1 MASRT
6 DPPAPT
12 DTEMMTMSLSDK
24 PPGASVEGRGVL
36 PGSASVGDWIGGI
49 VLLSLVVCE
58 ASGVGCRISEV
69 TPVPLPTSIVPK
81 PSSICEVVVGVSM
94 VGWVDVWGGAGGEGR
109 GVVGMVGG
117 VDIWGG
123 AGGEGLGEVGMVGGV
138 DIWGGGGG
146 EGLGE
151 VGMVGGVDIWGGAG
165 GEGLGEVGM
174 VGGVDIWGGAG
185 GEGLGE
191 VGMVGGVDIWGG
203 AGGEGL
209 GEVGMVGG
217 VDIWG
222 GGGGEGL
229 GAIVLPGCNEFCAL
243 ASSGRMLNATAASS
257 KADNTWLWQYCA
269 IVL

>member
-1 MASRT
+1 MHNRKMRMASRT

-12 DTEMMTMSLSDK
+12 DTEMMTISLSDK

-123 AGGEGLGEVGMVGGV
+123 AGGEGLG
-138 DIWGGGGG
+138 
-146 EGLGE
+146 
-151 VGMVGGVDIWGGAG
+151 
-165 GEGLGEVGM
+165 
-174 VGGVDIWGGAG
+174 
-185 GEGLGE
+185 
-191 VGMVGGVDIWGG
+191 
-203 AGGEGL
+203 
-209 GEVGMVGG
+209 
-217 VDIWG
+217 
-222 GGGGEGL
+222 
-229 GAIVLPGCNEFCAL
+229 AIVLPDELCAL